1 MNPTPPKLAKVGI
14 MVKHFVHI
22 SAQSVIDSVLPARS
36 EVMVQLGD
44 HHHIVLLGGGVLQV
58 RVKVRG
64 VRSA

>member
-36 EVMVQLGD
+36 EMVVQL
-44 HHHIVLLGGGVLQV
+44 
-58 RVKVRG
+58 
-64 VRSA
+64 